1 MLSRKYMLT
10 LVSKGKKI
18 SFKSWLNVVFKEITT
33 LARDLFRTIQ
43 NSKLWETIKVNIH
56 IFFTNFQNFSL
67 YYFSLLHYY
76 YLFFV
81 YISSKTDYVDGEM
94 MLSIVMKLILCFI
107 SWSINQKKQPFV
119 FQPTFMSCLQFA

>member
-1 MLSRKYMLT
+1 MLT
-10 LVSKGKKI
+10 LVSERKKI
-18 SFKSWLNVVFKEITT
+18 SFISWLDVVFKEITT
-33 LARDLFRTIQ
+33 LVRDLFRTIQ

-81 YISSKTDYVDGEM
+81 YISLETDYVDGEVI
-94 MLSIVMKLILCFI
+94 LSIVMKLILCLIYTLLKIDMIFRQVLL
-107 SWSINQKKQPFV
+107 IN
-119 FQPTFMSCLQFA
+119 